1 MTPNCFLQACLAG
14 VCALALCGSVASAAP
29 EETVTTVSPLIINAL
44 APVPEIGDGATYFM
58 PQELKDSAQA
68 AHMEAFEA
76 RDSRNE
82 CRPTFAPRQREDLG
96 DVSLEALYTSEYE
109 AQIAMWRAGETAETV
124 KQAAIAAR
132 AAAARGEG
140 DTEVLKATELARQAA
155 VKAFQT
161 AQSLASEAH
170 LRVADYQ
177 DLAQIDPDAT
187 DRELMV
193 QINLRTLERENNM
206 GVAGVYVP
214 GVFADLRLSDIVVR
228 EQYEAGARVLR
239 VTGKI
244 VNTRRRPI
252 NVPPLWVAA
261 VDRFGTSLKAQQME
275 APIRAPKIAA
285 HGSVPFVVT
294 LAPKPDKSARAI
306 VTFAPFHHQPPY
318 LPAGLFCG

>member
-96 DVSLEALYTSEYE
+96 DVSLEALYNSEYE

-155 VKAFQT
+155 VKAFQM
-161 AQSLASEAH
+161 
-170 LRVADYQ
+170 
-177 DLAQIDPDAT
+177 AQIDPDAT